1 MRRTLSTCEQRCS
14 ELIIEQIFLHNES
27 VSRQEE
33 QGSAKGYFSRP
44 GTTLANPKKAVES
57 LFLIYIL

>member
-33 QGSAKGYFSRP
+33 KGSAKGYFSRS
-44 GTTLANPKKAVES
+44 GTTLPIPMEAVES
-57 LFLIYIL
+57 FF